1 MKKPQHLPWQSVLL
15 YPLRA
20 CALKTLGTWNPVK
33 SQGWKMMKVK
43 NVLILTV
50 CAWNWSWLLA
60 ECSRVPLTSLGISAP
75 CPLDGTAPA
84 MRPNFWK
91 NSWRAPYLFPGVHVQ
106 CLGFQYLHESTW
118 CFYIH
123 DKIKDASATYYAW
136 LIGSGVFTYLPRAA
150 VSALEQSA
158 QGSSSKPNLPM
169 ILSEEITPLL
179 S

>member
-1 MKKPQHLPWQSVLL
+1 MAVSASISSQGMCSED
-15 YPLRA
+15 
-20 CALKTLGTWNPVK
+20 TWNLESCEIARMKDDESKECPHPHCLRLK
-33 SQGWKMMKVK
+33 LKLAPGRMFQG
-43 NVLILTV
+43 T
-50 CAWNWSWLLA
+50 
-60 ECSRVPLTSLGISAP
+60 RVPLTSLGISAP

-169 ILSEEITPLL
+169 ILTEEISPLL